1 MLHQLVCLLQMI
13 YDGEGSVVR
22 WILVTEGTLVTYEM
36 LEQYDID
43 VLLLKS
49 NDGGL
54 SSTVLR
60 NAMITIKRYLQLT
73 E

>member
-22 WILVTEGTLVTYEM
+22 WIIVTEGTLVSYEM

-60 NAMITIKRYLQLT
+60 NAMITIKR
-73 E
+73 